1 MTSLSDRLLC
11 HAQALENQAL
21 FAEKDTKP
29 FAGWPGMYAQSRR
42 ATAKLLREAAAEL
55 NK

>member
-11 HAQALENQAL
+11 HAQALENQAMFL
-21 FAEKDTKP
+21 EQEEKLS
-29 FAGWPGMYAQSRR
+29 AQSRR
-42 ATAKLLREAAAEL
+42 ATATLLREAAAEL

>member
-1 MTSLSDRLLC
+1 MRSLSDRLLR

-21 FAEKDTKP
+21 
-29 FAGWPGMYAQSRR
+29 YADQKLRPLLASSRR

-55 NK
+55 KK

>member
-1 MTSLSDRLLC
+1 MTLADRLLR

-21 FAEKDTKP
+21 FLEQEKKP
-29 FAGWPGMYAQSRR
+29 PAQSRR
-42 ATAKLLREAAAEL
+42 ASAKLMREAAAEL

>member
-1 MTSLSDRLLC
+1 MTLADRHLR
-11 HAQALENQAL
+11 HAQALENQTL
-21 FAEKDTKP
+21 FLEQEKKLP
-29 FAGWPGMYAQSRR
+29 AQPHR

>member
-1 MTSLSDRLLC
+1 MTVADRLLR

-21 FAEKDTKP
+21 FLEQEKKLP
-29 FAGWPGMYAQSRR
+29 AKSRR

-55 NK
+55 KK

>member
-1 MTSLSDRLLC
+1 MTLSERLLRR
-11 HAQALENQAL
+11 AQALENQAL
-21 FAEKDTKP
+21 FLEQEKKLP
-29 FAGWPGMYAQSRR
+29 AQSRR

>member
-1 MTSLSDRLLC
+1 MTLADRLLR

-21 FAEKDTKP
+21 FMEQAKYP
-29 FAGWPGMYAQSRR
+29 LAAQSRR

-55 NK
+55 KK